1 LADLP
6 SADRDRAQT
15 QERRQCASDR
25 LQAAADRDAAAHARD
40 AAADARD
47 QIAALRDQEMAGRDP
62 ARADERQPL
71 TGVDVVM
78 RAAEDRRS
86 AAADRA
92 LAAEARAL
100 AADAR
105 REAAD
110 ARREAAL
117 DREQAARDRLEALAD
132 RDALVRQ
139 LAAAETDALTGA
151 RTRAAGLLD
160 LEHEIDRARR
170 TGESLVVAYLDV
182 VGLKRVNDTRG
193 HAAGDEL
200 LKRVVEELRK
210 HLRSYDVLVRVGGD
224 EFLCA
229 MLGATRQ
236 EALLRFRAVRSALA
250 ATRDRIEIKVGFAV
264 LARQDSADA
273 LMQRADAE
281 LPTSPDAA
289 G

>member
-40 AAADARD
+40 VAADARD

-86 AAADRA
+86 AAAHRA
-92 LAAEARAL
+92 LAAAARAL
-100 AADAR
+100 
-105 REAAD
+105 AAD

-281 LPTSPDAA
+281 LPTSPHAA